1 MLHFF
6 YGLKLS
12 DMQKGILFFL
22 IIISSFFC
30 GQNIKIKRGI
40 VSLEGIH
47 VAKMLYKSG
56 EYTFMDLK
64 ETPIFT
70 VKFVDK
76 SIVDSVRDSYIKL
89 NRIYNREKTLDL
101 DYISPSAFSGEEKSA
116 VYTCFKAL
124 KIIDERGINIKNL
137 DELFQNNPKRKL
149 DNKTKEA
156 YTTRS
161 KIDKLNITVN
171 NVGEILSNGV
181 PVGYFTNLPVS
192 FGSEDTI
199 SDKTFVDIEI
209 YDAKSKYIGK
219 YITTTKQLKTAN
231 GKTYTLYREMSGR
244 ASILKFPT
252 YKAIAERMAILD
264 PNFIK
269 VKEKIEVGEVVK
281 DGIIK

>member
-1 MLHFF
+1 
-6 YGLKLS
+6 
-12 DMQKGILFFL
+12 MQKSLIMFFTVLSFLFNAQ
-22 IIISSFFC
+22 II
-30 GQNIKIKRGI
+30 KTKRGI
-40 VSLEGIH
+40 VSIDGTH
-47 VAKMLYKSG
+47 VAKISNKSN

-70 VKFVDK
+70 VEFVDK
-76 SIVDSVRDSYIKL
+76 SVVDSVRDSYVRI
-89 NRIYNREKTLDL
+89 NRVYNREKTLDV
-101 DYISPSAFSGEEKSA
+101 DYISPSAFSGDEKSA
-116 VYTCFKAL
+116 VYTCIKGL

-137 DELFQNNPKRKL
+137 DELFKDMPKRKL

-156 YTTRS
+156 YNIRT
-161 KIDKLNITVN
+161 KIDKLNLEIN
-171 NVGEILSNGV
+171 NVGEILSNGT

-192 FGSEDTI
+192 FGSDDKIT
-199 SDKTFVDIEI
+199 DKTFVDIEI

-231 GKTYTLYREMSGR
+231 GKTFTLYKEMSGR

-269 VKEKIEVGEVVK
+269 IKEKVIVGDVVK
-281 DGIIK
+281 DGVEKNKK